1 MTKDDSEIFEVFFDG
16 QCPLCKREIDMVRRK
31 DKLGRLRLTDIS
43 TAEYQTLTGKDIVE
57 MMKEIHGRYADG
69 TFVTG
74 VEVFRE
80 IYRRIGFGWLVSVS
94 RLPIL
99 KPLLDI
105 AYRMF
110 AYFRFRHASARMK
123 RNGIDC
129 QQCQIETSNNET

>member
-1 MTKDDSEIFEVFFDG
+1 MTKDDTEIFEVFFDG

-129 QQCQIETSNNET
+129 QQCQIETSKNET

>member
-1 MTKDDSEIFEVFFDG
+1 MTNKDTEIFEVFFDG
-16 QCPLCKREIDMVRRK
+16 QCPLCKREIDMMRRK
-31 DKLGRLRLTDIS
+31 DKLGKLRLTDIS
-43 TAEYQTLTGKDIVE
+43 TAEYQTLPDKDLVK

-94 RLPIL
+94 RLPVL
-99 KPLLDI
+99 KQLLDI
-105 AYRMF
+105 AYSVF
-110 AYFRFRHASARMK
+110 AYFRFRHASTRMK

-129 QQCQIETSNNET
+129 QQCQIETSKNES

>member
-1 MTKDDSEIFEVFFDG
+1 MTKDDTEIFEVFFDG

-43 TAEYQTLTGKDIVE
+43 TAEYQALAEKDVVE

-69 TFVTG
+69 TFVAG

-80 IYRRIGFGWLVSVS
+80 IYSRIGFGWLVSVS

-99 KPLLDI
+99 KQSLDI

-110 AYFRFRHASARMK
+110 AYFRFQHASARMK
-123 RNGIDC
+123 RSGIDC
-129 QQCQIETSNNET
+129 RQCQIETSKNET